1 MKKTK
6 LFGWALV
13 ATMMGVSFSACS
25 NDAEEVLAQESEI
38 RLTSEI
44 TPSRAASNLQS
55 DQIVEGQQIGVTITG
70 FDDVTYSNKPWTA
83 DGNGRLSTTEKIYW
97 KNSDITITAYHPY
110 DAAWNGTFNVNTDQS
125 EDDDYLNSDLL
136 WAKTTASSANR
147 NETITLP
154 FDHKLAKIN
163 VTLQKEYDSDDLTG
177 AIISI
182 CNTKTSATLDTSNG
196 TTTATGDVEEII
208 AGTGTS
214 ASAIVVPQNIAEGKK
229 FIKVSLGS
237 KIFYYTLPAEQVL
250 VSGKSYNY
258 TLTVKATALALNT
271 SSTLEDWGEGSEVN
285 DGVGDA
291 NEIQATLTVEL
302 DEAGTLSNYLTNENK
317 DVIEDL
323 KIIGNINAAD
333 IQVLRNITSGAQIGA
348 LISLDL
354 SEANIVAGGGTY
366 EDYMGFD
373 ISTKDNI
380 ITEGMFGATN
390 FHEIILPSNIT
401 GIETS
406 AFEAMENLTTL
417 TIPEG
422 VTSIGE
428 QAFYSNTGLTSIT
441 IPETVAEI
449 GAMAFH
455 SCEKLASIIIP
466 SQVTIIEYET
476 FYNCVKLSSIT
487 LPAGITDIGTD
498 AFVANTF
505 NQFHCNA
512 TAPLVL
518 GEDIFANCDISN
530 CTLYVP
536 TGSKSVYEDADY
548 WKNFNSI
555 VEE

>member
-44 TPSRAASNLQS
+44 TPSRVASNLQS

-70 FDDVTYSNKPWTA
+70 FHDVTYSNKPWTA
-83 DGNGRLSTTEKIYW
+83 DGNGGLSTTEKIYW

-110 DAAWNGTFNVNTDQS
+110 DATWNGTFNVNTDQS

-196 TTTATGDVEEII
+196 TTTATGYVEEII

-229 FIKVSLGS
+229 FIKVSLGG

-291 NEIQATLTVEL
+291 NEIQTTLTVEL

-333 IQVLRNITSGAQIGA
+333 IQVLRNITSGTQIGA

-366 EDYMGFD
+366 KDYMGSD
-373 ISTKDNI
+373 ISTKNNI

-487 LPAGITDIGTD
+487 LPAGITEIGTD
-498 AFVANTF
+498 AFVDNIF
-505 NQFHCNA
+505 NEFHCNA
-512 TAPLVL
+512 TAPLEL

-536 TGSKSVYEDADY
+536 TGSKSAYETADY

>member
-13 ATMMGVSFSACS
+13 ASMMSLSACS

-83 DGNGRLSTTEKIYW
+83 DGNGGLSTTEKIYW

-196 TTTATGDVEEII
+196 TTTATGYVEEII

-229 FIKVSLGS
+229 FIKVSLGG

-271 SSTLEDWGEGSEVN
+271 SSTLEDWGEGAEVN
-285 DGVGDA
+285 NGVGDA
-291 NEIQATLTVEL
+291 NEIQTTLTVEL

-323 KIIGNINAAD
+323 KIIGDINAAD
-333 IQVLRNITSGAQIGA
+333 IQVLRNITYGAQIGA

-366 EDYMGFD
+366 EDYMGSD

-428 QAFYSNTGLTSIT
+428 QAFYCNTGLTSIT

-498 AFVANTF
+498 AFVANIF
-505 NQFHCNA
+505 NEFHCNA
-512 TAPLVL
+512 AAPLVL

-536 TGSKSVYEDADY
+536 TGSKSAYETADY

>member
-44 TPSRAASNLQS
+44 TPSRAASYLQS

-83 DGNGRLSTTEKIYW
+83 DGNGGLSTTEKIYW
-97 KNSDITITAYHPY
+97 KNSNITITAYHPY

-125 EDDDYLNSDLL
+125 ENEDYLNSDLL
-136 WAKTTASSANR
+136 WAKTTASPSNR
-147 NETITLP
+147 NGTVTLP

-182 CNTKTSATLDTSNG
+182 CNTKTSATLDLSNG
-196 TTTATGDVEEII
+196 TITATNNVEDII
-208 AGTGTS
+208 AGTGIS
-214 ASAIVVPQNIAEGKK
+214 ASAIVVPQDIAEGKK

-237 KIFYYTLPAEQVL
+237 KIFYYTLPAEQEL
-250 VSGKSYNY
+250 EPGKSYNY
-258 TLTVKATALALNT
+258 TLTVKATALALST
-271 SSTLEDWGEGSEVN
+271 SSTLEDWGEGAEVN

-291 NEIQATLTVEL
+291 NEIQTTLTVEL

-323 KIIGNINAAD
+323 KIIGDINAAD

-366 EDYMGFD
+366 EDYMGSD

-390 FHEIILPSNIT
+390 FHEIILPNNIT

-487 LPAGITDIGTD
+487 LPAGITEIGTD
-498 AFVANTF
+498 AFVDNIF
-505 NQFHCNA
+505 NEFHCKA

-518 GEDIFANCDISN
+518 SEDIFANCDISN

-536 TGSKSVYEDADY
+536 TGSKSAYETADY
-548 WKNFNSI
+548 WENFNSI